1 MKIKLLICITGII
14 FFSNS
19 LSASDADSTKMRMA
33 LGVNGG
39 ISQNNSLSGDIY
51 GGVVIPINKNRLETN
66 FGYSFFKNITDY
78 GGVKEL
84 QFSSHGLF
92 LEGNYYFTE
101 GFYGGARFA
110 INFNW
115 VDKESQE
122 KFEIYPD
129 TDSPTFF
136 SGIAGYGH
144 LGYHLSIG
152 EKFGIKL
159 QGQIGLHNYKIA
171 EGWLLIDNSSSD
183 VRNAQFGIER
193 HAELLYNL
201 SIGLTFKL

>member
-1 MKIKLLICITGII
+1 MKFKLLICITGLI
-14 FFSNS
+14 FISSS
-19 LSASDADSTKMRMA
+19 LSASNTDSVKVKII
-33 LGVNGG
+33 LGLNGG
-39 ISQNNSLSGDIY
+39 ISQSNSLSGDIY
-51 GGVVIPINKNRLETN
+51 GGAIIPINTNKLETN
-66 FGYSFFKNITDY
+66 FGYSFFKNNTDY
-78 GGVKEL
+78 SGVKEL
-84 QFSSHGLF
+84 HFSSHGLF
-92 LEGNYYFTE
+92 IEGNYYFTE
-101 GFYGGARFA
+101 GFYGGARFSV
-110 INFNW
+110 NFNW

-129 TDSPTFF
+129 IDSPTFF

-152 EKFGIKL
+152 ENIGIKL
-159 QGQIGLHNYKIA
+159 QGQIGLHNYKIS

>member
-1 MKIKLLICITGII
+1 MKIKLLICITGLI

-19 LSASDADSTKMRMA
+19 LSASDTDSTKMRIS
-33 LGVNGG
+33 LGATGG
-39 ISQNNSLSGDIY
+39 ISQINSLSGDIY
-51 GGVVIPINKNRLETN
+51 GGLIIPINTNKLETN
-66 FGYSFFKNITDY
+66 FGYLFFKNNTDY
-78 GGVKEL
+78 SGVKDL
-84 QFSSHGLF
+84 QFRSHGLF
-92 LEGNYYFTE
+92 MEGNYYFTK